1 MSRPAPGALHVAG
14 WGAGPPALLLHGST
28 RDDGAAVWRA
38 QRPLV
43 ARYRLIVPDRRGYG
57 ASPGP
62 AWTDWEDHLADAI
75 ALLGAGAH
83 FVGHSYGAVIGLLV
97 ATRRPDLLRS
107 LTLIEPPAFGLA
119 TDQPDIAAAR
129 ERLIPV
135 FAPDSGLS
143 PEQFSVAFAAAL
155 GREPPEGGAF
165 SPARRAQTRAIM
177 REPGPWTAPIDL
189 AAIAAARL
197 PALVVSGA
205 WHPAFEAVCDAIAT
219 GVGAER
225 LVLPGA
231 GHSPQR
237 LDEGRPL
244 NAALTALWAA
254 AG

>member
-1 MSRPAPGALHVAG
+1 VSRPAPAALRVAV
-14 WGAGPPALLLHGST
+14 WGAGPPVLLLHGST
-28 RDDGAAVWRA
+28 RDDGATAWRA
-38 QRPLV
+38 QRPLA

-62 AWTDWEDHLADAI
+62 SWTSWEDHLADAI
-75 ALLGAGAH
+75 GLLGGPAH

-119 TDQPDIAAAR
+119 ADQPDVAALR

-135 FAPDSGLS
+135 FAPDSGLT
-143 PEQFSVAFAAAL
+143 PEQFSAAFARAL
-155 GREPPEGGAF
+155 GHELQEATEV
-165 SPARRAQTRAIM
+165 SPARREQTRNIM

-189 AAIAAARL
+189 ATIAAARL

-205 WHPAFEAVCDAIAT
+205 WHPGFEAVCDAIAAA
-219 GVGAER
+219 VSAER

-231 GHSPQR
+231 GHSPHR

-244 NAALTALWAA
+244 NAALAALWAA
-254 AG
+254 N